1 MSDQDDIN
9 SIQQATVIPKK
20 RMRLS
25 VVWIIPIVAALV
37 AIGIAVQ
44 RIISEGPTIT
54 IIFKVAE
61 GIEEGN
67 TFIKYKNV
75 NIGKVKAVKLSKD
88 YTKVVVTA
96 KIEKNAAG
104 LIVEDAEFW
113 VEQPRVTM
121 SGVSGIGTLLTGNFI
136 GLKMG
141 KSERVR
147 HEFIGRDVPPTIT
160 VDQPGHAFT
169 LQAEDLGSVGIGTP
183 LYFRRLNVG
192 QVIGYD
198 LAEDGK
204 SISIM
209 IFVNSPYDKYVTDR
223 TRFWE
228 ASGIDLTLGAEG
240 LSLQTQSVRSI
251 LMGGIAFETPPLAED
266 AKPANE
272 KTPFVLFN
280 SRAEAMSKA
289 ETVFTRYVLYFDE
302 TLRGLNVGAPVM
314 FLGLPVGEV
323 TAVGLEYDSKSKSAR
338 PRVDIVVY
346 PKRTLA
352 HAKNSLGLEARE
364 HSKAE
369 RYAFVQK
376 AVDGGLRAQLRS
388 GNLLTGQRYVA
399 FENFPNT
406 PKVKIDW
413 TKSPVELPVIPS
425 GLQDIEI
432 KIHSILTKIERMPLD
447 EIGTDFKKLLATI
460 DVLLKRID
468 GETLPEVKTTLEDLK
483 RILTKTERMPLDEI
497 GTDFKKLLATI
508 DVLLKRIDEETL
520 SEVKT
525 TLEDLK
531 RVLKSTDANLVGK
544 DAPTQQEMRETL
556 QEVRKAAQAINGLV
570 DYLDR
575 NPDAL
580 IRGKKQEGS
589 K

>member
-1 MSDQDDIN
+1 MSDQDDID
-9 SIQQATVIPKK
+9 SIQQATVVPKK
-20 RMRLS
+20 RMHLS

-37 AIGIAVQ
+37 AIGIAGQ

-67 TFIKYKNV
+67 TFVKYKNV
-75 NIGKVKAVKLSKD
+75 NIGKVKAVKLSED
-88 YTKVVVTA
+88 YTKVVVSA

-136 GLKMG
+136 GLRMG
-141 KSERVR
+141 KSKRVR
-147 HEFIGRDVPPTIT
+147 HEFIGRDLPPTIT
-160 VDQPGHAFT
+160 VDQPGRAFT

-240 LSLQTQSVRSI
+240 LSVQTQSVRSM
-251 LMGGIAFETPPLAED
+251 LMGGIAFETPLLAED

-272 KTPFVLFN
+272 KTVFVLFN
-280 SRAEAMSKA
+280 KRADAMSKT
-289 ETVFTRYVLYFDE
+289 ETVFTRYVLYFGE
-302 TLRGLNVGAPVM
+302 TLRGLNVGAPVT

-323 TAVGLEYDSKSKSAR
+323 TAVGLEYDPKSDSAR
-338 PRVDIVVY
+338 PRVDIAVY

-352 HAKNSLGLEARE
+352 HAKQSLGLEARE

-376 AVDGGLRAQLRS
+376 AVDRGLRAQLRS

-406 PKVKIDW
+406 PRMKIDW

-447 EIGTDFKKLLATI
+447 DIGTDFKKLLTTI

-468 GETLPEVKTTLEDLK
+468 GDTLP
-483 RILTKTERMPLDEI
+483 
-497 GTDFKKLLATI
+497 
-508 DVLLKRIDEETL
+508 
-520 SEVKT
+520 EVKT

-531 RVLKSTDANLVGK
+531 RVLKSIDANLVGK

-556 QEVRKAAQAINGLV
+556 QEVKKTAQAINGLV

-575 NPDAL
+575 YPDAL
-580 IRGKKQEGS
+580 IRGKNQEGS

>member
-1 MSDQDDIN
+1 MTRTILT
-9 SIQQATVIPKK
+9 SIQQATVVPKK
-20 RMRLS
+20 RMHLS

-37 AIGIAVQ
+37 AIGIAGQ

-54 IIFKVAE
+54 IVFKVAE

-67 TFIKYKNV
+67 TFVKYKNV
-75 NIGKVKAVKLSKD
+75 NIGKVKAVKLSED
-88 YTKVVVTA
+88 YTKVVVSA

-136 GLKMG
+136 GLRMG
-141 KSERVR
+141 KSKRVR
-147 HEFIGRDVPPTIT
+147 HEFIGRDLPPTIT
-160 VDQPGHAFT
+160 VDQPGRAFT

-240 LSLQTQSVRSI
+240 LSLQTQSVRTM
-251 LMGGIAFETPPLAED
+251 LMGGIAFETPLLAED

-272 KTPFVLFN
+272 KTAFVLFN
-280 SRAEAMSKA
+280 SRAEAMSKT

-302 TLRGLNVGAPVM
+302 TLRGLNVGAPVT

-323 TAVGLEYDSKSKSAR
+323 TAVGLEYDPKSDSAR

-352 HAKNSLGLEARE
+352 HAKQSLGLEARE

-376 AVDGGLRAQLRS
+376 AVDRGLRAQLRS

-406 PKVKIDW
+406 PRMKIDW

-432 KIHSILTKIERMPLD
+432 KINSILTKIERMPLD
-447 EIGTDFKKLLATI
+447 DIGTDFKKLLTTIDVLLKRIDGETLLEVKTTLEDLKRILTKIERMPLDDIGTDFKKLLTTI

-483 RILTKTERMPLDEI
+483 R
-497 GTDFKKLLATI
+497 
-508 DVLLKRIDEETL
+508 
-520 SEVKT
+520 
-525 TLEDLK
+525 
-531 RVLKSTDANLVGK
+531 VLKSIDANLVGK

-556 QEVRKAAQAINGLV
+556 QEVKKTAQAINGLV

-575 NPDAL
+575 YPDAL
-580 IRGKKQEGS
+580 IRGKNQEGS